1 MFVSMLFI
9 CLIKFIACLRSCC
22 AISVDGGYSNWG
34 SYTSCSATCGGG
46 EQVRTRQCNN
56 PTPQYKG
63 KDCKWIGP
71 ANETRACNT
80 FYCPSELVTSGRDP
94 FNQNSDRSDQEKW
107 STSKGG
113 PVFSKLFQLDRTDP
127 LSFGPK
133 FPDILVEWIAPS
145 VCCINCHCRDTGLES
160 FILLHVYCQLKREIV
175 VLNG

>member
-1 MFVSMLFI
+1 MFVSMSCI
-9 CLIKFIACLRSCC
+9 CFIKFVACLWSCC

-80 FYCPSELVTSGRDP
+80 FYCPSELVTS
-94 FNQNSDRSDQEKW
+94 
-107 STSKGG
+107 
-113 PVFSKLFQLDRTDP
+113 
-127 LSFGPK
+127 
-133 FPDILVEWIAPS
+133 
-145 VCCINCHCRDTGLES
+145 VCCINFHCHDTGLES
-160 FILLHVYCQLKREIV
+160 YYFYIMYLVSLREIMV
-175 VLNG
+175 HNG

>member
-1 MFVSMLFI
+1 MFVSMSFI

-80 FYCPSELVTSGRDP
+80 FYCPSELVTSVCY
-94 FNQNSDRSDQEKW
+94 NITVIVVTLDRSLITF
-107 STSKGG
+107 TS
-113 PVFSKLFQLDRTDP
+113 
-127 LSFGPK
+127 
-133 FPDILVEWIAPS
+133 
-145 VCCINCHCRDTGLES
+145 
-160 FILLHVYCQLKREIV
+160 CQLKRDH
-175 VLNG
+175 GS

>member
-1 MFVSMLFI
+1 MFVSMSCIYF
-9 CLIKFIACLRSCC
+9 IKFVACLWSCC

-80 FYCPSELVTSGRDP
+80 FYCPSELVTSVCC
-94 FNQNSDRSDQEKW
+94 NITVIVVTLDRSLITF
-107 STSKGG
+107 TS
-113 PVFSKLFQLDRTDP
+113 
-127 LSFGPK
+127 
-133 FPDILVEWIAPS
+133 
-145 VCCINCHCRDTGLES
+145 
-160 FILLHVYCQLKREIV
+160 CQLKRDC
-175 VLNG
+175 GS